1 MNMSLTPQVIY
12 QQLHAAFPD
21 VELKFEEAVPCIV
34 APAKAIKDICL
45 QLRDADALKFDTLMC
60 LSGMDFADGN
70 LGVVYHL
77 HSMIHNHKLTIK
89 VIVPKA
95 DPHVE
100 TVEKV
105 WRAADWHEREA
116 YDLVGVVFDNH
127 RDLRRILCPY
137 DWEGHPLQKDYE
149 VPEFYNGMKVPY

>member
-1 MNMSLTPQVIY
+1 MT
-12 QQLHAAFPD
+12 HRH
-21 VELKFEEAVPCIV
+21 
-34 APAKAIKDICL
+34 KA
-45 QLRDADALKFDTLMC
+45 T
-60 LSGMDFADGN
+60 
-70 LGVVYHL
+70 V
-77 HSMIHNHKLTIK
+77 K

-116 YDLVGVVFDNH
+116 YDLIGVVFDNH

-149 VPEFYNGMKVPY
+149 VPEYYNGMKVPY

>member
-1 MNMSLTPQVIY
+1 MSLTSQEIF
-12 QQLHAAFPD
+12 QQLSAAFPE
-21 VELKFEEAVPCIV
+21 VELKFDEAVPGIIV
-34 APAKAIKDICL
+34 PAAAIKEVCL
-45 QLRDADALKFDTLMC
+45 QLRDAGPFKFDTLMC
-60 LSGMDFADGN
+60 LSGMDYADGN

-77 HSMIHNHKLTIK
+77 FSMTHKHKATVK

-116 YDLVGVVFDNH
+116 YDLVGVIFDNH

-149 VPEFYNGMKVPY
+149 TPEYYNGMKVPY